1 MPNGVSAKGYKMT
14 QNRKRILELLVSEG
28 GSIKSGDGRAT
39 SIMHG
44 LLDRGTSIVSLN
56 ASLRELEKIGFI
68 SRDIE
73 GRRTYEISITDL
85 GRSAIGAE
93 EAPSAPAGESSVEEP
108 TAETSATD
116 LDAADTAPV
125 NVADTPVSETEW
137 DWQDDDTASEAVPEG
152 IDYEILLGLF
162 LKAAARGLERRS
174 SSDDTTAEIAYYK
187 QEASLASEKLA
198 QVEEELGRER
208 AASSQAIAAQDQ
220 FKAERDEARA
230 ERDQLE
236 KNLKIL
242 MSRFEKKTTRGG
254 DSIRNLVDPETR
266 SALDALMR
274 SVPTRR
280 GE

>member
-28 GSIKSGDGRAT
+28 GDLKSGDGRAT
-39 SIMHG
+39 SLMHG

-56 ASLRELEKIGFI
+56 ASLRELEKLGFI

-73 GRRTYEISITDL
+73 GRRTYAISITDL
-85 GRSAIGAE
+85 GRSVIGAE
-93 EAPSAPAGESSVEEP
+93 EAPSASESSIEEP
-108 TAETSATD
+108 TSTDTD
-116 LDAADTAPV
+116 LDAPPV
-125 NVADTPVSETEW
+125 DLDGASVSRTEW
-137 DWQDDDTASEAVPEG
+137 DWQDEDTANGQNEDVVPEG
-152 IDYEILLGLF
+152 IDYEILLGMF

-174 SSDDTTAEIAYYK
+174 SSDDTAAEIVYYK
-187 QEASLASEKLA
+187 QEASLASERLA

-208 AASSQAIAAQDQ
+208 AVSSQAIAAQDQ

-242 MSRFEKKTTRGG
+242 MSRFEKKTARGG